1 MARPGVVA
9 KAPVFC
15 AMNNV
20 FTNMGVKEFTFEL
33 IRKTID
39 KITIY
44 Y

>member
-1 MARPGVVA
+1 MARPGLVA
-9 KAPVFC
+9 KAPVIG
-15 AMNNV
+15 ATNNV